1 MSLDPS
7 AAALQAKNEQLTQEK
22 EQLKLML
29 SLLQEN
35 QDMKAKIQSFSG
47 GPPDDFTETSNLWQ
61 KTVDEQQF
69 RRVFQQTKTTAEHR
83 ASSPID
89 FQSFL
94 QSCAHRNTDETAA
107 LQGHQTECHL
117 CVSAQPRVIGEMVFQ
132 LDRRILS
139 HIFQAQTR
147 LYGFT
152 LRNIPEKIEELSTHP
167 LTGKV
172 DMGYR
177 HHLSQRHT
185 HLMSKLSQLGYK
197 AALHPLF
204 SEFIVNTYGILKER
218 PGENSPHGT
227 EYNDP
232 DLLRRLIVTT
242 TPQKMHK
249 DLHVLLTCLCYMA
262 EQDRKLLMLW

>member
-7 AAALQAKNEQLTQEK
+7 TAALQAKNVQLTQEK

-47 GPPDDFTETSNLWQ
+47 GPPDDFTGKLEGVS
-61 KTVDEQQF
+61 
-69 RRVFQQTKTTAEHR
+69 
-83 ASSPID
+83 
-89 FQSFL
+89 
-94 QSCAHRNTDETAA
+94 
-107 LQGHQTECHL
+107 QG
-117 CVSAQPRVIGEMVFQ
+117 SQPRVIGEMVFQ